1 MRKYLHFLV
10 KSIITNIRN
19 RRNGGEK
26 IMKKKWLKKGSAVLL
41 AAAMVLSVF
50 PGMKGTLATV
60 QAATENTEPA
70 SEYWTDAEGLKNF
83 GISSTKTIG
92 KIRFG
97 LNGSDARLWAIC
109 GRMEVTLHYFQPAS
123 LHKTNMVEP
132 VNIQRVIL

>member
-41 AAAMVLSVF
+41 AAAMVLSLF

-60 QAATENTEPA
+60 QAAENETPT

-109 GRMEVTLHYFQPAS
+109 GADADG
-123 LHKTNMVEP
+123 
-132 VNIQRVIL
+132 

>member
-97 LNGSDARLWAIC
+97 LN
-109 GRMEVTLHYFQPAS
+109 
-123 LHKTNMVEP
+123 
-132 VNIQRVIL
+132 

>member
-109 GRMEVTLHYFQPAS
+109 GADGSNLALLSTSKFAQDKYGRTSEY
-123 LHKTNMVEP
+123 
-132 VNIQRVIL
+132 